1 MQLLLAVGAVRVT
14 HSAVDYKSYLCQEAD
29 SHSEGVCFLF
39 STAIVYPMVCTSCG
53 SGAVSK

>member
-29 SHSEGVCFLF
+29 SHSEGVYLF
-39 STAIVYPMVCTSCG
+39 FCSVLQ
-53 SGAVSK
+53 